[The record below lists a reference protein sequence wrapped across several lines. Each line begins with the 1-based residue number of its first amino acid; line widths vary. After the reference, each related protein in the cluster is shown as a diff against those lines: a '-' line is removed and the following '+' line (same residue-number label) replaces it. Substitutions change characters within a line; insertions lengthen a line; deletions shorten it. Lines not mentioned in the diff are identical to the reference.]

1 MADEKTRRGAQTRY
15 INQLKKIFN
24 GSPRQAEAV
33 ILIKRAAF
41 FLASLDELEHIIQKE
56 GYVDVYKNGR
66 NQSGTM
72 ASASLKAY
80 KLSMDGLLATL
91 KKLEDLAPSQ
101 EGADELKAFLNK

>member
-24 GSPRQAEAV
+24 GSPRQAEAML
-33 ILIKRAAF
+33 LIKRAAF

-56 GYVDVYKNGR
+56 GYVDTYKNGR

-72 ASASLKAY
+72 RRHPSRPTSCPWMASW
-80 KLSMDGLLATL
+80 
-91 KKLEDLAPSQ
+91 PR
-101 EGADELKAFLNK
+101 